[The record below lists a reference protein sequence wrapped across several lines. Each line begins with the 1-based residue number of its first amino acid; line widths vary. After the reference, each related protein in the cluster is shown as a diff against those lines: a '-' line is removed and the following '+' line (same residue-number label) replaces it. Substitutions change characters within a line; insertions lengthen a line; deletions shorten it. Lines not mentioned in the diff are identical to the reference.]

1 MSLKVDLPEVIAL
14 SDKISQGQAKAEAS
28 LATVKKDIASLEAME
43 SFKGKSAEVAKYYF
57 AEFHQSIIE
66 AFQQLLIEIDADSN
80 KNISDFLGKV
90 DSSQEAKV
98 YQSYIEEQK
107 ETIESTYSDFESLSQ
122 EINQTINS
130 VSDLV
135 SVIKPNFHEITT
147 KKNIL
152 TRIINDLV
160 QNMGDYSNQADTAKM
175 REMLQHIQL
184 LMSNA
189 QSEKGE
195 GRFTEFYKGDSA
207 KARKKL
213 DKWVESKREKTSL
226 EKLASGGKVV
236 KNIFKYSNYTNVAT
250 QGITMYS
257 ILKHMGKEH
266 SKALRKSGLHS
277 FSTMNYIRYNNRL
290 AISNIYKLPNKHFM
304 QVFKQ
309 VTKQRVNPIQAI
321 KNLAPYSTLPNPSL
335 AGSDFAHKL
344 MKSEFIRSLDL
355 KKFQEF
361 KSLPITGRAKSMF
374 KTFRKELYGNK
385 IKTTKKL
392 INQTNWKKPQ
402 TLMKGALDEV
412 KGKTKGL
419 NVLGKIGKLA
429 GPLGAGLHVADNFNE
444 HKGNTQKAIVGSAV
458 DIAGSSVAT
467 ATGAAIGS
475 AFLPPI
481 GTVVGAGVGIGVSL
495 VLNNKWGKP
504 PKSALDH
511 IKGGTNK
518 AINKIKGW
526 FK

>member
-28 LATVKKDIASLEAME
+28 LATVKKDIGSLDAME

-90 DSSQEAKV
+90 DSSEGAKV
-98 YQSYIEEQK
+98 HQSYIEEQK

-135 SVIKPNFHEITT
+135 SVIKPNFYEITT

-152 TRIINDLV
+152 TRIIKDLV

-175 REMLQHIQL
+175 REMLEHIQL

-189 QSEKGE
+189 QAEKGE
-195 GRFTEFYKGDSA
+195 GRFKEFYKGDSA

-213 DKWVESKREKTSL
+213 DKWVYDRRDKTSL
-226 EKLASGGKVV
+226 EKVSDWGNIAKKYFRYSSYTGMASQVGSMA
-236 KNIFKYSNYTNVAT
+236 I
-250 QGITMYS
+250 
-257 ILKHMGKEH
+257 ILKTMTKDDR
-266 SKALRKSGLHS
+266 SKFLKTGLHS
-277 FSTMNYIRYNNRL
+277 LNLNSYIRYNNL
-290 AISNIYKLPNKHFM
+290 LTNTNI
-304 QVFKQ
+304 FK
-309 VTKQRVNPIQAI
+309 VTNRQFVDVAKQIVKGKMNPLKALQSTPFTDIRG
-321 KNLAPYSTLPNPSL
+321 KNAMKKE
-335 AGSDFAHKL
+335 FA
-344 MKSEFIRSLDL
+344 RRLDL
-355 KKFQEF
+355 QKYQDFKK
-361 KSLPITGRAKSMF
+361 LTTGQKALSMM
-374 KTFRKELYGNK
+374 KTFGNELIGDK
-385 IKTTKKL
+385 VKTTKK
-392 INQTNWKKPQ
+392 IITQTNWKKPQ
-402 TLMKGALDEV
+402 TLMTGVVDEV

-429 GPLGAGLHVADNFNE
+429 GPLGAGVHIADNFNQ

-458 DIAGSSVAT
+458 DIAGSSVA
-467 ATGAAIGS
+467 AASGAAVGS
-475 AFLPPI
+475 LIVPPI
-481 GTVVGAGVGIGVSL
+481 GTVVGAGVGAVGSYF
-495 VLNNKWGKP
+495 LNKKWGAP

-511 IKGGTNK
+511 VKGGVNK
-518 AINKIKGW
+518 AVDKIAGW